1 MNPILFTA
9 IAALACC
16 LVDVRSADQTIAVSP
31 MLQFDSPAS
40 AKVVWESTANGSGAV
55 AYGLTPKLGTVVQA
69 ESDGTTHTARL
80 TDLKAGFAY
89 HYKVGTTIKGKR
101 SLSPLYE
108 FSTALNFSVPT
119 TPSMT
124 GKDDVSARA
133 RVVLEKTGV
142 REGYAAIL
150 GATDPDLLLALVDQ
164 SDLIVYA
171 IESEPAKVT
180 ALREALQ
187 SRKVY
192 GSRVSVLE
200 VTSFDRLPITSCFA
214 NLILADAA
222 NPPLS
227 DAKINDLLVPGGGK
241 VCYLSEGRI
250 ASVRERPKL
259 NGIGEWTHQYG
270 DAGNTASSG
279 ETLGG
284 ANSTDDLV
292 VQWVGRPGGDFGID
306 RNPRMPA
313 PIASNGR
320 LFHQGLNRLAA
331 IDAYNGSVLWSLEI
345 PDFRRVNIPR
355 DCSNWCVNAEHLF
368 IAIQDR
374 AWMHDAATGNRL
386 TTFELPSNPEKPQS
400 WGYIANAGD
409 RLFGSR
415 VDSKA
420 AYTNYWGGDKWYDA
434 KEGEGTGKV
443 CSDGVFAYDLG
454 SKKLA
459 WSYEKGLIINPT
471 ISISSGKMYFVET
484 RHPKVLAASARQI
497 TAKELWLDLYLV
509 ALDTATGEIA
519 FEKSISTQAGVISY
533 FMQVVP
539 EGIIVVASNTQYHLY
554 SFHPQTGELQ
564 WTNSKPWP
572 DDHHSG
578 HFQHPVIVN
587 DKIFLQ
593 PNGYSLETGK
603 LITSNVGERS
613 GCHTYVG
620 AKDCLI
626 YRGENRQIAM
636 WDQKKETVTSWK
648 RLRPSCWLSIVPSN
662 GMLLVPEG
670 GGGCSCG
677 GWMETSL
684 VFAPRTLLGYA
695 PSAEGASK

>member
-1 MNPILFTA
+1 MNPTLFTA

-16 LVDVRSADQTIAVSP
+16 LVDVQSADQTIAVSP

-270 DAGNTASSG
+270 NAGNTASSG

-386 TTFELPSNPEKPQS
+386 TTFELPSNPEKTQS
-400 WGYIANAGD
+400 WGYIANADD